1 MDLLRPFEDNNTTT
15 NNKQS
20 YLYSDTNMENSHKH
34 IKANYNNNKEVV
46 NAKLHPD
53 KVNLLKSQLEKQ
65 MKAYVKQEEYEEML
79 KLIKKLNFM
88 SNDKWQEL
96 EHEVD
101 KMDYSEVEYK
111 STADFLTDDEIAV
124 LASDIHTPYSS
135 KSINE
140 IIELSHKNSEI
151 RQSTPLMKTSKN
163 GDKPSDNIE
172 MKQKFSSHENN
183 NYNNDNYESNHNN
196 NNNLNNQNLLSN
208 NYARKRSILRKLM
221 ICQRKKFMFKK
232 EQLELNRMKKNLAD
246 TSISNFSQAEG
257 FVNNEQQQNEKVNS
271 ANDENNDQADNIKYV
286 FFYYYY

>member
-1 MDLLRPFEDNNTTT
+1 
-15 NNKQS
+15 
-20 YLYSDTNMENSHKH
+20 MENSHKH
-34 IKANYNNNKEVV
+34 IKSNYTNNKEVDTS
-46 NAKLHPD
+46 KLHPD
-53 KVNLLKSQLEKQ
+53 KVNLLKNQLEKQ

-124 LASDIHTPYSS
+124 LASDIHTPYSA

-163 GDKPSDNIE
+163 GSDKPSDNIE
-172 MKQKFSSHENN
+172 MKQKFSSHDNN
-183 NYNNDNYESNHNN
+183 NYNNDNYESNH

-257 FVNNEQQQNEKVNS
+257 FVNNEQQQNDKVNS
-271 ANDENNDQADNIKYV
+271 ANDENNDQADNIKYISYLFLV
-286 FFYYYY
+286 FIN